1 MTNIVV
7 VQFSDYVQ
15 TGRDKRFNL
24 TCLFRGPGE
33 AVVTSGYIGAGYA
46 RSYRL
51 RDRALHPVHLIKQS
65 DLSSSMECRMCRIH
79 LTRIL
84 VQAHSR
90 NLFSYRS
97 SFIVE
102 DHFDSI
108 ILNFEYILCKIEKR
122 HLCDA
127 CFSRRG

>member
-1 MTNIVV
+1 MKLKFVFVLVRILCRNFMYERLQYGDTMTNIVV

-51 RDRALHPVHLIKQS
+51 RDRALHLVHLIKQS
-65 DLSSSMECRMCRIH
+65 DLSSSIECRMCR
-79 LTRIL
+79 
-84 VQAHSR
+84 HS
-90 NLFSYRS
+90 FSMNPGASTLKTY
-97 SFIVE
+97 FNIV
-102 DHFDSI
+102 
-108 ILNFEYILCKIEKR
+108 
-122 HLCDA
+122 
-127 CFSRRG
+127 RGFPR

>member
-51 RDRALHPVHLIKQS
+51 RNRVLHPVHLIKQS
-65 DLSSSMECRMCRIH
+65 NRRSTNLECKMYRIPLPH
-79 LTRIL
+79 E
-84 VQAHSR
+84 SW
-90 NLFSYRS
+90 
-97 SFIVE
+97 
-102 DHFDSI
+102 
-108 ILNFEYILCKIEKR
+108 CK
-122 HLCDA
+122 HT
-127 CFSRRG
+127 